1 MRCCTG
7 VGIDQARGSLL
18 GVSEAKSLILAE
30 ARSFGTERIALER
43 SFGRVLAENVRA
55 DRDYPPFNRSAMDGY
70 AIVADQCAT
79 EKLYDVVGKLFAGGA
94 APAHLSRL
102 RGGQKATP
110 AALKIMTGA
119 AVPEPFDA
127 VIRREDARETAG
139 QQVSFTSESILPWH
153 NISRQGEDLQRGST
167 LALAGSAVDPSS
179 VTLLASLGVH
189 RPLVQKLPRV
199 TIITTGNE
207 IIPVNKKP
215 RPTQIRNA
223 NALALRCMLARF
235 GILNVTEKHTS
246 DNKARLSTALK
257 AALSSDLVLLTG
269 GVSAGD
275 SDYVPEVLQKLRVKQ
290 VFHKIAMKPG
300 KPLWFGTRGKTRVF
314 AIPGNPFSAQV
325 CFHVYVA
332 PFLRACLGQAP
343 RPALTLSLAADRQK
357 KDALEHFFPV
367 RILSKVKSTPE
378 LELVAFNSS
387 GDIRA
392 GWGAD
397 GLAVHAAEKK
407 EIRRGELVE
416 FLPW

>member
-1 MRCCTG
+1 MD
-7 VGIDQARGSLL
+7 IDRARGTVLS
-18 GVSEAKSLILAE
+18 VSEAKALILAE
-30 ARSFGTERIALER
+30 ARSFGTERIALEK
-43 SFGRVLAENVRA
+43 SFGRVLAENARA

-70 AIVADQCAT
+70 AIVADRF
-79 EKLYDVVGKLFAGGA
+79 EREEPYDIVGTLFAGGA
-94 APAHLSRL
+94 PPPNIPRL
-102 RGGQKATP
+102 RGRQEGDK

-119 AVPEPFDA
+119 AVPEPYDA
-127 VIRREDARETAG
+127 VIRREDARETG
-139 QQVSFTSESILPWH
+139 EQRVSFASELVLPWH
-153 NISRQGEDLQRGST
+153 NISRQGEDLQRGSI
-167 LALAGSAVDPSS
+167 LALAGSAVNQST
-179 VTLLASLGVH
+179 VTLLASLGTH
-189 RPLVQKLPRV
+189 RPLVRRLPRV

-215 RPTQIRNA
+215 KPMQIRNA

-235 GILNVTEKHTS
+235 GILQVAEKHTA

-257 AALSSDLVLLTG
+257 AALSSDIVLLTG

-275 SDYVPEVLQKLRVKQ
+275 SDYVPEVLLKLRVKQ
-290 VFHKIAMKPG
+290 VFHKTAMKPG

-325 CFHVYVA
+325 VFHVYVA
-332 PFLRACLGQAP
+332 PFLRACLGMAP
-343 RPALTLSLAADRQK
+343 RLTMTLPLAADRRK

-367 RILSKVKSTPE
+367 RILNKMGSTSE
-378 LELVAFNSS
+378 LESVAFNGS

-407 EIRRGELVE
+407 ELRRGEIVE